1 MLSFDAVSFSYTAE
15 QSLLKEIS
23 FNINRGQWTA
33 VIGANGSGKSTI
45 ARLMNGLLLPVSGRV
60 NVDGMDTLIPAQ
72 IPSIRRKISFVFQ
85 NPDNQLV
92 ATTVEDDIAFGP
104 ENLALPP
111 AEIAERVE
119 RALQI
124 TGLTPLRYLPVYELS
139 GGEKQRVAIAGALAM
154 SSDYLVLDEPTS
166 MLDPSLRAQVLSTL
180 KTLHADLGMGII
192 YITNVMEEVLLA
204 ERVLILSEG
213 RIVKDSTP
221 AEIFSDSVLL
231 SSLGLDIPEINRL
244 TDKLHRVGILSAEEK
259 KNIRSID
266 ELAGVLC
273 G

>member
-15 QSLLKEIS
+15 QPLLKEIS
-23 FNINRGQWTA
+23 FNINRGQWAA

-45 ARLMNGLLLPVSGRV
+45 ARLMNGLLLPVSGQITL
-60 NVDGMDTLIPAQ
+60 DGMDTSVTAQ

-104 ENLALPP
+104 ENLALSP
-111 AEIAERVE
+111 AEITARVE

-124 TGLTPLRYLPVYELS
+124 TGLTPLRYSPVYELS

-166 MLDPSLRAQVLSTL
+166 MLDPSLRSQVLSTL
-180 KTLHADLGMGII
+180 KTLHSDLGMGII

-213 RIVKDSTP
+213 RIIMDTTP
-221 AEIFSDSVLL
+221 LEIFSDSTLIC
-231 SSLGLDIPEINRL
+231 SLGLDTPEINRL
-244 TDKLHRVGILSAEEK
+244 TDKLHAAGVITSEEK
-259 KNIRSID
+259 KNISSID